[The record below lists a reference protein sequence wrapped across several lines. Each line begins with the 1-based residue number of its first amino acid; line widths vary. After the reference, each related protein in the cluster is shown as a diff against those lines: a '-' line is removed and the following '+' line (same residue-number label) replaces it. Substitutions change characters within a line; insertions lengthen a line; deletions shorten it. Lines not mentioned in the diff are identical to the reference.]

1 MMNRLLKA
9 LLTSLWFVVLCAPI
23 MGIHINPDHS
33 VTFRWHRL
41 VGLAIGVFFAALLWH
56 WYYDRKAL
64 GEKIFSLP
72 KHTTESFSRIFHN
85 TPFRRTSL
93 ILIAAFMICMPFLPV
108 LGTGYQVSIMISGLI
123 YVMLA
128 LGLNIIVGFAGQL
141 VLGYAAFYGIGAY
154 TYGLLHL
161 YFGLGFW
168 ICLPIA
174 GIITTICGLGL
185 GLPVLRLRGD
195 YLAIVTLAF
204 GEIVKNVMNA
214 CYLGVDSHGLHFS
227 LKDSASLNLEV
238 DGKVLINGAMGITGI
253 KKASTFTIGIVL
265 VIITLLVI
273 LNLVNSRAGRAIMA
287 IRDNEIAARSVGI
300 PITKYKLMA
309 FVTSA
314 VFAGVAGV
322 LYALNYSSLVAKK
335 FDYNTSILILVF
347 VVLGGIGSLRGSV
360 IAATVLTVLPEL
372 LRSMN
377 DYRMLIYAIVLIIMM
392 LFNQSPQ
399 MIALRKRLTA
409 RFRKEGTDTKAAKE
423 KKGVA

>member
-85 TPFRRTSL
+85 TTFRRTSL

-195 YLAIVTLAF
+195 YLAIVTLGF
-204 GEIVKNVMNA
+204 GEIVRLVLLNWTSVTGGSRGVSGIPRPEFFGVEMDLTQKTTYLYYLSLIAVTITIIVITRLKNSRVGMA
-214 CYLGVDSHGLHFS
+214 LQAMREDEI
-227 LKDSASLNLEV
+227 ASE
-238 DGKVLINGAMGITGI
+238 AMGI
-253 KKASTFTIGIVL
+253 
-265 VIITLLVI
+265 
-273 LNLVNSRAGRAIMA
+273 NLTQVKLTAFALSSAWAG
-287 IRDNEIAARSVGI
+287 
-300 PITKYKLMA
+300 
-309 FVTSA
+309 
-314 VFAGVAGV
+314 FAGVLSAATTQFINPASFTFMDSCMILAMVVLGGMGSILGV
-322 LYALNYSSLVAKK
+322 TIGAL
-335 FDYNTSILILVF
+335 ILILVPEY
-347 VVLGGIGSLRGSV
+347 LRAFS
-360 IAATVLTVLPEL
+360 
-372 LRSMN
+372 
-377 DYRMLIYAIVLIIMM
+377 DYRMLLFGATMVVMM
-392 LFNQSPQ
+392 LFRPQ
-399 MIALRKRLTA
+399 GIITGEKRHYRISALHN
-409 RFRKEGTDTKAAKE
+409 KEERA
-423 KKGVA
+423 

>member
-85 TPFRRTSL
+85 TTFRRTSL

-195 YLAIVTLAF
+195 YLAIVTLGF
-204 GEIVKNVMNA
+204 GEIVRLVLLNWTSVTGGSRGVSGIPRPEFFGVEMDLTQKTTYLYYLSLIAVTITIIVITRLKNSRVGMA
-214 CYLGVDSHGLHFS
+214 LQAMREDEI
-227 LKDSASLNLEV
+227 ASE
-238 DGKVLINGAMGITGI
+238 AMGI
-253 KKASTFTIGIVL
+253 
-265 VIITLLVI
+265 
-273 LNLVNSRAGRAIMA
+273 NLTQVKLTAFALSSAWAG
-287 IRDNEIAARSVGI
+287 
-300 PITKYKLMA
+300 
-309 FVTSA
+309 
-314 VFAGVAGV
+314 FAGVLFAAKPQFITPASFTFMDSCMILAMVVLGGMGSILGV
-322 LYALNYSSLVAKK
+322 TIGAL
-335 FDYNTSILILVF
+335 ILILVPEY
-347 VVLGGIGSLRGSV
+347 LRAFS
-360 IAATVLTVLPEL
+360 
-372 LRSMN
+372 
-377 DYRMLIYAIVLIIMM
+377 DYRMLLFGATMVVMM
-392 LFNQSPQ
+392 LFRPQ
-399 MIALRKRLTA
+399 GIITGEKRHYRISALHN
-409 RFRKEGTDTKAAKE
+409 KEERA
-423 KKGVA
+423 

>member
-85 TPFRRTSL
+85 TTFRRTSL

-195 YLAIVTLAF
+195 YLAIVTLGF
-204 GEIVKNVMNA
+204 GEIVRLVLLNWTSVTGGSRGVSGIPRPEFFGVEMDLTQKTTYLYYLSLIAVTITIIVITRLKNSRVGMA
-214 CYLGVDSHGLHFS
+214 LQAMREDEI
-227 LKDSASLNLEV
+227 ASE
-238 DGKVLINGAMGITGI
+238 AMGI
-253 KKASTFTIGIVL
+253 
-265 VIITLLVI
+265 
-273 LNLVNSRAGRAIMA
+273 NLTQVKLTAFALSSAWAG
-287 IRDNEIAARSVGI
+287 
-300 PITKYKLMA
+300 
-309 FVTSA
+309 
-314 VFAGVAGV
+314 FAGVLFAAKTPFIHPASFTFMDSCMILAMVVLGGMGSILGV
-322 LYALNYSSLVAKK
+322 TIGAL
-335 FDYNTSILILVF
+335 ILILVPEY
-347 VVLGGIGSLRGSV
+347 LRAFS
-360 IAATVLTVLPEL
+360 
-372 LRSMN
+372 
-377 DYRMLIYAIVLIIMM
+377 DYRMLLFGATMVVMM
-392 LFNQSPQ
+392 LFRPQ
-399 MIALRKRLTA
+399 GIITGEKRHYRISALHN
-409 RFRKEGTDTKAAKE
+409 KEERA
-423 KKGVA
+423 

>member
-85 TPFRRTSL
+85 TTFRRTSL

-195 YLAIVTLAF
+195 YLAIVTLGF
-204 GEIVKNVMNA
+204 GEIVRLVLLNWTSVTGGSRGVSGIPRPEFFGVEMDLTQKTT
-214 CYLGVDSHGLHFS
+214 YLYYLS
-227 LKDSASLNLEV
+227 LIAV
-238 DGKVLINGAMGITGI
+238 TITI
-253 KKASTFTIGIVL
+253 IV
-265 VIITLLVI
+265 ITRLK
-273 LNLVNSRAGRAIMA
+273 NSRVGMA
-287 IRDNEIAARSVGI
+287 LQAMREDEIALS
-300 PITKYKLMA
+300 
-309 FVTSA
+309 SA
-314 VFAGVAGV
+314 WAGFAGVLFAAKTQFINPASFTFMDSCMILAMVVLGGMGSILGV
-322 LYALNYSSLVAKK
+322 TIGAL
-335 FDYNTSILILVF
+335 ILILVPEY
-347 VVLGGIGSLRGSV
+347 LRAFS
-360 IAATVLTVLPEL
+360 
-372 LRSMN
+372 
-377 DYRMLIYAIVLIIMM
+377 DYRMLLFGATMVVMM
-392 LFNQSPQ
+392 LFRPQ
-399 MIALRKRLTA
+399 GIITGEKRHYRISALHN
-409 RFRKEGTDTKAAKE
+409 KEERA
-423 KKGVA
+423 

>member
-85 TPFRRTSL
+85 TTFRRTSL

-195 YLAIVTLAF
+195 YLAIVTLGF
-204 GEIVKNVMNA
+204 GEIVRLVLLNWTSVTGGSRGVSGIPRPEFFGVEMDLTQKTTYLYYLSLIAVAITIIVITRLKNSRVGMA
-214 CYLGVDSHGLHFS
+214 LQAMREDEI
-227 LKDSASLNLEV
+227 ASE
-238 DGKVLINGAMGITGI
+238 AMGI
-253 KKASTFTIGIVL
+253 
-265 VIITLLVI
+265 
-273 LNLVNSRAGRAIMA
+273 NLTQVKLTAFALSSAWAG
-287 IRDNEIAARSVGI
+287 
-300 PITKYKLMA
+300 
-309 FVTSA
+309 
-314 VFAGVAGV
+314 FAGVLFAAKTQFINPASFTFMDSCMILAMVVLGGMGSILGV
-322 LYALNYSSLVAKK
+322 TIGAL
-335 FDYNTSILILVF
+335 ILILVPEY
-347 VVLGGIGSLRGSV
+347 LRAFS
-360 IAATVLTVLPEL
+360 
-372 LRSMN
+372 
-377 DYRMLIYAIVLIIMM
+377 DYRMLLFGATMVVMM
-392 LFNQSPQ
+392 LFRPQ
-399 MIALRKRLTA
+399 GIITGEKRHYRINALHN
-409 RFRKEGTDTKAAKE
+409 KEERA
-423 KKGVA
+423 

>member
-33 VTFRWHRL
+33 VTFRWQRL
-41 VGLAIGVFFAALLWH
+41 VGLSIGVFFAALLWH

-85 TPFRRTSL
+85 TAFRRTSL
-93 ILIAAFMICMPFLPV
+93 VLIAAFMICMPFLPV

-128 LGLNIIVGFAGQL
+128 LGLNVIVGFAGQL

-174 GIITTICGLGL
+174 GILTTICGLGL

-195 YLAIVTLAF
+195 YLAIVTLGF
-204 GEIVKNVMNA
+204 GEIVRLVLLNWTSVTGGSRGISGIPRPEFFGIEMDLTQKTTYLYYLSLIAVAITIIVITRLKNSRVGMA
-214 CYLGVDSHGLHFS
+214 LQAMREDEI
-227 LKDSASLNLEV
+227 ASE
-238 DGKVLINGAMGITGI
+238 AMGI
-253 KKASTFTIGIVL
+253 
-265 VIITLLVI
+265 
-273 LNLVNSRAGRAIMA
+273 NLTQVKLTAFALSSAWAG
-287 IRDNEIAARSVGI
+287 
-300 PITKYKLMA
+300 
-309 FVTSA
+309 
-314 VFAGVAGV
+314 FAGVLFAAKPQFINPASFTFMDSCMILAMVVLGGMGSILGV
-322 LYALNYSSLVAKK
+322 TIGAL
-335 FDYNTSILILVF
+335 ILILVPEY
-347 VVLGGIGSLRGSV
+347 LRAFS
-360 IAATVLTVLPEL
+360 
-372 LRSMN
+372 
-377 DYRMLIYAIVLIIMM
+377 DYRMLLFGATMVVMM
-392 LFNQSPQ
+392 LFRPQ
-399 MIALRKRLTA
+399 GIITGEKRHYRISALHN
-409 RFRKEGTDTKAAKE
+409 KEERA
-423 KKGVA
+423 

>member
-85 TPFRRTSL
+85 TTFRRTSL

-195 YLAIVTLAF
+195 YLAIVTLGF
-204 GEIVKNVMNA
+204 GEIVRLVLLNWTSVTGGSRGVSGIPRPEFFGVEMDLTQKTTYLYYLSLIAVTITIIVITRLKNSRVGMA
-214 CYLGVDSHGLHFS
+214 LQAMREDEI
-227 LKDSASLNLEV
+227 ASE
-238 DGKVLINGAMGITGI
+238 AMGI
-253 KKASTFTIGIVL
+253 
-265 VIITLLVI
+265 
-273 LNLVNSRAGRAIMA
+273 NLTQVKLTAFALSSAWAG
-287 IRDNEIAARSVGI
+287 
-300 PITKYKLMA
+300 L
-309 FVTSA
+309 
-314 VFAGVAGV
+314 AGV
-322 LYALNYSSLVAKK
+322 LFAAKTQFINPASFTFMDSCMILAMVVLGGMGSILGVTIGAL
-335 FDYNTSILILVF
+335 ILILVPEY
-347 VVLGGIGSLRGSV
+347 LRAFS
-360 IAATVLTVLPEL
+360 
-372 LRSMN
+372 
-377 DYRMLIYAIVLIIMM
+377 DYRMLLFGATMVVMM
-392 LFNQSPQ
+392 LFRPQ
-399 MIALRKRLTA
+399 GIITGEKRHYRISALHN
-409 RFRKEGTDTKAAKE
+409 KEERA
-423 KKGVA
+423 

>member
-85 TPFRRTSL
+85 TTFRRTSL

-195 YLAIVTLAF
+195 YLAIVTLGF
-204 GEIVKNVMNA
+204 GEIVRLVLLNWTSVTGGSRGVSGIPRPEFFGVEMDLTQKTTYLYYLSLIAVTITIIVITRLKNSRVGMA
-214 CYLGVDSHGLHFS
+214 LQAMREDEI
-227 LKDSASLNLEV
+227 ASE
-238 DGKVLINGAMGITGI
+238 AMGI
-253 KKASTFTIGIVL
+253 
-265 VIITLLVI
+265 
-273 LNLVNSRAGRAIMA
+273 NLTQVKLTAFALSSAWAG
-287 IRDNEIAARSVGI
+287 
-300 PITKYKLMA
+300 
-309 FVTSA
+309 
-314 VFAGVAGV
+314 FAGVLCAATTQFINPASFTFMDSCMILAMVVLGGMGSILGV
-322 LYALNYSSLVAKK
+322 TIGAL
-335 FDYNTSILILVF
+335 ILILVPEY
-347 VVLGGIGSLRGSV
+347 LRAFS
-360 IAATVLTVLPEL
+360 
-372 LRSMN
+372 
-377 DYRMLIYAIVLIIMM
+377 DYRMLLFGATMVVMM
-392 LFNQSPQ
+392 LFRPQ
-399 MIALRKRLTA
+399 GIITGEKRHYRISALHN
-409 RFRKEGTDTKAAKE
+409 KEERA
-423 KKGVA
+423 

>member
-1 MMNRLLKA
+1 MKKSTKSNFITFSIVIGFYIVVQLLA
-9 LLTSLWFVVLCAPI
+9 AAGVLT
-23 MGIHINPDHS
+23 N
-33 VTFRWHRL
+33 
-41 VGLAIGVFFAALLWH
+41 
-56 WYYDRKAL
+56 
-64 GEKIFSLP
+64 
-72 KHTTESFSRIFHN
+72 SFS
-85 TPFRRTSL
+85 
-93 ILIAAFMICMPFLPV
+93 
-108 LGTGYQVSIMISGLI
+108 
-123 YVMLA
+123 
-128 LGLNIIVGFAGQL
+128 GQL
-141 VLGYAAFYGIGAY
+141 VPICAYVVMAVSLNLVVGFLGELSLGHAGFMSVGAFSGTLVWVSLYDVAPHWLALILAFVVGGAM
-154 TYGLLHL
+154 
-161 YFGLGFW
+161 
-168 ICLPIA
+168 A
-174 GIITTICGLGL
+174 GIFGVIVGV
-185 GLPVLRLRGD
+185 PVLRLSGD

-204 GEIVKNVMNA
+204 GEIIKNIMNA
-214 CYLGVDSHGLHFS
+214 VYLGVDDSGLHFS
-227 LKDSASLNLEV
+227 LKDAASMNMAE
-238 DGKVLINGAMGITGI
+238 DGKILINGAMGITGI

-273 LNLVNSRAGRAIMA
+273 LNLVNSRAGRAITA

-377 DYRMLIYAIVLIIMM
+377 DYRMLIYAIVLIVVMI
-392 LFNQSPQ
+392 FNQSPQ